1 MIEEESQMQT
11 SSEAQEAAGTVIDLF
26 EQRARDND
34 DGRGAGNGGRGNG
47 NGHGDGGGNGGGGGE
62 GGGGISLEQLLN
74 ALRQMGRMQN
84 DFTLKATESTLSV
97 VAETAGRL
105 ADRASAD
112 DLALAKELGE
122 TITRSLC
129 LNARLAEATAAAIA
143 WLDQRVAALEQEVV
157 RLRPKGGADERGE
170 GNLQ

>member
-1 MIEEESQMQT
+1 MQT

-97 VAETAGRL
+97 VAETAGPAR
-105 ADRASAD
+105 RPG
-112 DLALAKELGE
+112 LG
-122 TITRSLC
+122 R
-129 LNARLAEATAAAIA
+129 
-143 WLDQRVAALEQEVV
+143 
-157 RLRPKGGADERGE
+157 
-170 GNLQ
+170 